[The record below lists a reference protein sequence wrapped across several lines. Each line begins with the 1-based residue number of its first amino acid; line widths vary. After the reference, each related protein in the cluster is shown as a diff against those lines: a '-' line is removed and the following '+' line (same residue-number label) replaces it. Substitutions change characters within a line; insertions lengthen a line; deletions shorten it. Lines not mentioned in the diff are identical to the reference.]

1 MPAMSLVRA
10 WEIFGGVMVRI
21 NKTKAKLLEGQV
33 AIGGALNFYAPILT
47 ELYGVMGFDWVWIDC
62 EHGSSNDSETENMVR
77 AAELYD
83 LTPIVRVPNA
93 EPSTLLRF
101 LDRGAQGLIVP
112 HISTRQEAEAVAQAS
127 HYYPMGDRSSATGG
141 RTNRLGSGLS
151 PAEYYEAA
159 NRETLIITMIET
171 PEAVANA
178 QEIASVPGIDAILV
192 GSSDLTQAMGMPG
205 AAEIDIA
212 IDKVIAGAKAA
223 GKVVG
228 VAGAGMTVNN
238 IDRFRQFADR
248 GVQLLSAGAQDFI
261 RQSGGD
267 FLKALR

>member
-1 MPAMSLVRA
+1 
-10 WEIFGGVMVRI
+10 MVRI
-21 NKTKAKLLEGQV
+21 NKTKAKLLKGEV
-33 AIGGALNFYAPILT
+33 ALGASRNFYAPILA
-47 ELYGVMGFDWVWIDC
+47 ERYGVMGFDWIWIDC
-62 EHGSSNDSETENMVR
+62 EHGSSNDAETENVVR

-112 HISTRQEAEAVAQAS
+112 HISTKQEAEAVAKAS
-127 HYYPMGDRSSATGG
+127 HYYPTGDRSSATGG
-141 RTNRLGSGLS
+141 RTNQLGSGLA

-171 PEAVANA
+171 PEAVENA
-178 QEIASVPGIDAILV
+178 QEIASVSGIDAILV

-205 AAEIDIA
+205 PPEVDAA

-223 GKVVG
+223 GKLVG

-238 IDRFRQFADR
+238 IGRFQHFAGK

>member
-1 MPAMSLVRA
+1 
-10 WEIFGGVMVRI
+10 MVRP
-21 NKTKAKLLEGQV
+21 NRTKAKLLAGEV
-33 AIGGALNFYAPILT
+33 ALGANLNFYAPIIA
-47 ELYGVMGFDWVWIDC
+47 ELYGVMGFDWIWIDC
-62 EHGSSNDSETENMVR
+62 EHGSSNDSESENVIR

-112 HISTRQEAEAVAQAS
+112 HISTKEEAEAVARAS
-127 HYYPMGDRSSATGG
+127 HYHPMGDRSSATGG

-151 PAEYYEAA
+151 PAQYYEAA

-171 PEAVANA
+171 PEAVDNA
-178 QEIASVPGIDAILV
+178 RDIASVPGVDAVLV

-205 AAEIDIA
+205 PAEVDAA
-212 IDKVIAGAKAA
+212 IDRVIAAAKSA

-228 VAGAGMTVNN
+228 VAGAGMTVTNL
-238 IDRFRQFADR
+238 DRYKHFASQ
-248 GVQLLSAGAQDFI
+248 GVQLLSAGVQDFI
-261 RQSGGD
+261 RQSGGE
-267 FLKALR
+267 FLAALR